1 MKFYIVVEEMRSTV
15 VEVEAESVDE
25 ALRKT
30 ETAYSED
37 EICLND
43 VDYIDDGTC
52 FYDETDKW
60 APCIEGGYATN
71 FQKIK

>member
-1 MKFYIVVEEMRSTV
+1 MKFYIAIEEKRSTV
-15 VEVEAESVDE
+15 VEVEADSVDE
-25 ALRKT
+25 ALLKT

-43 VDYIDDGTC
+43 DDYIDDGTC
-52 FYDETDKW
+52 FYNETSFYDEGD
-60 APCIEGGYATN
+60 YATN